1 MKAKRMWGSLVLV
14 GLLTAGGVG
23 PAAAAAA
30 AEAVL
35 VVARDLDVRTLDP
48 QRQYEITPPMIMHA
62 TYENL
67 VTFRGTD
74 YTRVVP
80 FLAEK
85 FEVAKDGLTYTFRLR
100 PNVKFH
106 SGNPLTAEDV
116 RFSFERLRNLKD
128 NPAWLMD
135 AVKTV
140 EAVDERTV
148 RITLTEPNAAFLS
161 MLVSPNFGVVDS
173 KAVRAKGGTDAADAK
188 TADKA
193 TEWLDQN
200 SAGTGP
206 FILKGWTRGV
216 EVVLERNPNYWRKPA
231 ALSKVIVKQV
241 ADPATQRM
249 MVGRGDI
256 DVAQNLDVDLVESV
270 KQEGKARIVE
280 GNTMDIFYFAM
291 TTSAEVQ
298 RELADRKVRQ
308 AIAYAIDYEGI
319 IKGLMKGA
327 AVRPPSVVPLGLL
340 GVDQALAIKQ
350 DLAKAKALM
359 KEAGMDKGFSVKLVY
374 GTGTWYGLS
383 RDTLA
388 QKIASD
394 LNAIGVKV
402 ELEPRE
408 VTAWRSDYRAGKL
421 AMTIADWTP
430 DFLDPHGW
438 AVPFAVKGEAAAKR
452 VHYDNPEAGKQ
463 AQDAAKITDAV
474 KRAGLY
480 KQVQKTLIEDAPFV
494 NLIQPK
500 TLIAVQPTVKGYV
513 YNPVWG
519 VDFYLISKATK

>member
-1 MKAKRMWGSLVLV
+1 MKAKGTWGKAVLLSLLLAGTV
-14 GLLTAGGVG
+14 GT
-23 PAAAAAA
+23 AAA
-30 AEAVL
+30 AEGVL
-35 VVARDLDVRTLDP
+35 VVARDLDIRTLDP
-48 QRQYEITPPMIMHA
+48 QRQYEITPPMIMHGA
-62 TYENL
+62 YENL
-67 VTFRGTD
+67 VTFEGTD
-74 YTRVVP
+74 YTKVVP

-85 FEVAKDGLTYTFRLR
+85 FEVGKEGLTYTFRLR
-100 PNVKFH
+100 PNIKFH
-106 SGNPLTAEDV
+106 TGNAMTAEDV

-135 AVKTV
+135 EVKSV
-140 EAVDERTV
+140 EAVDGQTV
-148 RITLTEPNAAFLS
+148 RITLTAPNAAFLS
-161 MLVSPNFGVVDS
+161 MLVSPNFAVVDS
-173 KAVRAKGGTDAADAK
+173 KAVKAKGGTDAADAK

-231 ALSKVIVKQV
+231 ALGKVIVKQV
-241 ADPATQRM
+241 PDPATQRM

-256 DVAQNLDVDLVESV
+256 DVAQNLDADLIESV
-270 KQEGKARIVE
+270 KKEGKARVVE

-291 TTSAEVQ
+291 TTSAGVHK
-298 RELADRKVRQ
+298 ELANRKVRQ
-308 AIAYAIDYEGI
+308 AIAYAIDYDGI
-319 IKGLMKGA
+319 INSLMKGA
-327 AVRPPSVVPLGLL
+327 AVRPPSVIPLGLL
-340 GVDQALAIKQ
+340 GADPALALKR
-350 DLAKAKALM
+350 DVPKAKALM
-359 KEAGMDKGFSVKLVY
+359 KEAGVEKGFGVKLVY
-374 GTGTWYGLS
+374 GTGSWYGLS

-394 LNAIGVKV
+394 LGAIGVKV

-438 AVPFAVKGEAAAKR
+438 AVPFGVKGEAAAKR
-452 VHYDNPEAGKQ
+452 VHYDNPETGKQ
-463 AQDAAKITDAV
+463 AQEAAKVTDPA
-474 KRAGLY
+474 KRATLY
-480 KQVQKTLIEDAPFV
+480 KQVQKAMIEDAPFV

-500 TLIAVQPTVKGYV
+500 TLIAVGPTVQGYV

-519 VDFYLISKATK
+519 VDFYPISKGAK

>member
-1 MKAKRMWGSLVLV
+1 MKGTGRWASAVLA
-14 GLLTAGGVG
+14 GLLWAAGAG
-23 PAAAAAA
+23 AAA
-30 AEAVL
+30 AEEAL
-35 VVARDLDVRTLDP
+35 VVARDLDIRTLDP

-67 VTFRGTD
+67 VTFQGAD
-74 YTRVVP
+74 YTKVVP
-80 FLAEK
+80 FLAER
-85 FEVAKDGLTYTFRLR
+85 FEISRDGLTYTFRLR

-106 SGNPLTAEDV
+106 TGNTLTAEDV

-135 AVKTV
+135 VVKRV
-140 EAVDERTV
+140 EAADARTV

-161 MLVSPNFGVVDS
+161 MLVSPNFAVVDS
-173 KAVRAKGGTDAADAK
+173 KAVKARGGTDAADAK

-193 TEWLDQN
+193 TEWLDQH

-206 FILKGWTRGV
+206 FVLKGWTRGV
-216 EVVLERNPNYWRKPA
+216 EVVLERNPSYWRKPA
-231 ALSKVIVKQV
+231 ALSRVVVKQV
-241 ADPATQRM
+241 PDPATQRM

-256 DVAQNLDVDLVESV
+256 DVAQNLDADLIESV
-270 KQEGKARIVE
+270 KKEGKARVVE
-280 GNTMDIFYFAM
+280 GSTMDIFYFAV
-291 TTSAEVQ
+291 TTSAEVHK
-298 RELADRKVRQ
+298 ELADRKVRQ
-308 AIAYAIDYEGI
+308 AIAAAIDYDGI
-319 IKGLMKGA
+319 IHGLMKGA
-327 AVRPPSVVPLGLL
+327 AVRPPSVIPLGLL
-340 GVDQALAIKQ
+340 GADAALAAKR
-350 DLAKAKALM
+350 DLNRAKALM
-359 KEAGMDKGFSVKLVY
+359 KEAGQEKGFSVRLVY

-388 QKIASD
+388 QKLASD
-394 LNAIGVKV
+394 LGAIGVKV

-408 VTAWRSDYRAGKL
+408 VTAWRGDFRAGKL

-452 VHYDNPEAGKQ
+452 VHYDNPEAGKA
-463 AQDAAKITDAV
+463 AQEAARVTDPARRAPLYRQVQQLLIADAA
-474 KRAGLY
+474 
-480 KQVQKTLIEDAPFV
+480 FV

-500 TLIAVQPTVKGYV
+500 TLIAIRPTVSGYV

-519 VDFYLISKATK
+519 VDFYPIAKAAR